1 MSAIARNLVCR
12 LADFG
17 LARLLPVCDQA
28 AFGGTNYYAAPE
40 QFMTPSIHQKVSLG
54 RKSLTE
60 LSLRFMFHNVM
71 LVCLDLRMKC
81 LKARVCVIVCLSQW
95 MNDICIFSCMHNQGM
110 RKCSMRCTNINLF
123 KPGHYNVIHTD
134 TMQ

>member
-1 MSAIARNLVCR
+1 MSAIARRLVCR

-17 LARLLPVCDQA
+17 LARLLPVCDEA
-28 AFGGTNYYAAPE
+28 AFGGTNPYGSPE
-40 QFMTPSIHQKVSLG
+40 QFMTPLQKVSLG

-81 LKARVCVIVCLSQW
+81 LKARVCVCVCVCVSLCVCHS
-95 MNDICIFSCMHNQGM
+95 G
-110 RKCSMRCTNINLF
+110 
-123 KPGHYNVIHTD
+123 
-134 TMQ
+134 